1 MYNMLRVATFG
12 EFIQPAARRGQ
23 SRERRS
29 VVHTKSQIRNGQVFV
44 KSSAFLKVKPVVA
57 VALMAA
63 ALFCFIAAG
72 HSSGSNAGRVPD
84 QDERNTGI
92 SRAAIDKFWTI
103 YHGNDYDG
111 IPEVQKELETAIQ
124 SDPSDPTLYAL
135 LGATHFWH
143 VGEATRDA
151 NAESD
156 QKIFAQDMPTAA
168 ALFQKALDLDYY
180 TQHPIGYINDDHLPG
195 YLGITTV
202 HTGQQYQDLN
212 LIAKGDGILDFAA
225 YQFPEF
231 NNFNRWAGHLDD
243 ARDSQAYKKALD
255 SLWQDIDACIGAHI
269 DRANPDVKS
278 YLNLV
283 TGVGRKKACW
293 WKGDM
298 APYGFEGLILNLGN
312 GLVKAGQI
320 DAARVMYAN
329 AKYADNYETWPY
341 RNVLETIAASDL
353 NARAALYAPGANPK
367 SAPPLNVPNRSCVY
381 CHATVPEPA
390 PR

>member
-1 MYNMLRVATFG
+1 M
-12 EFIQPAARRGQ
+12 
-23 SRERRS
+23 
-29 VVHTKSQIRNGQVFV
+29 HTKSQIRPGQVFV
-44 KSSAFLKVKPVVA
+44 KSSAFLKVKHVVA
-57 VALMAA
+57 AALMAA
-63 ALFCFIAAG
+63 ALFCFIGAG
-72 HSSGSNAGRVPD
+72 HSFGSNAGRAPD

-103 YHGNDYDG
+103 YHGNNYDA

-124 SDPSDPTLYAL
+124 SDPSNPTLYAL

-143 VGEATRDA
+143 VGEATRDG
-151 NAESD
+151 NAQSD
-156 QKIFAQDMPTAA
+156 QKIFAEDMPTAA
-168 ALFQKALDLDYY
+168 ALFQKALDLDYF

-212 LIAKGDGILDFAA
+212 RIAKGDGILDCAA

-231 NNFNRWAGHLDD
+231 NNFNRWAAHLDD
-243 ARDSQAYKKALD
+243 ARDSEAYNKALD

-293 WKGDM
+293 WKGDI

-320 DAARVMYAN
+320 DAARMMYAN

-341 RNVLETIAASDL
+341 RNVLETMPRLTSTL
-353 NARAALYAPGANPK
+353 ARHCMPLERTRKAL
-367 SAPPLNVPNRSCVY
+367 R
-381 CHATVPEPA
+381 H
-390 PR
+390 